1 MDTKEIVIIG
11 AEGIGKTT
19 LANALLGWDIL
30 PQSNDEIYVPTTENA
45 SQMLTENIQL
55 TDTPGYDYRW
65 NHLPEDVLK
74 AVCQADTIIVLLNQM
89 LVTEDEPEE
98 VLTEQEEE
106 DLAAAV
112 KDWEEDL
119 EQQRTLVKTLLK
131 KSKTKD
137 IFFVIPYDTEEL
149 SGEPISLTLSLQTA
163 REYYSDMTDNGDAG
177 VFCIDPMKALVAA
190 IEADDTAI
198 AQSGILSLKAALLG
212 EENGC

>member
-1 MDTKEIVIIG
+1 MNNHKKVAIIG
-11 AEGIGKTT
+11 TEGIGKTT

-65 NHLPEDVLK
+65 NHLPEDVLQ

-106 DLAAAV
+106 ELAAVV
-112 KDWEEDL
+112 KEWEEDL
-119 EQQRTLVKTLLK
+119 EQQRTLVKTLLE

-149 SGEPISLTLSLQTA
+149 SGEPISLTESLQIA

-177 VFCIDPMKALVAA
+177 VFCIDPMMALIAA
-190 IEADDTAI
+190 IEDDKA
-198 AQSGILSLKAALLG
+198 ALEASGILPLKTALLS
-212 EENGC
+212 

>member
-11 AEGIGKTT
+11 TEGIGKTT

-45 SQMLTENIQL
+45 SQMLTEKIQL

-65 NHLPEDVLK
+65 NHIPEDVIK

-106 DLAAAV
+106 ELAAVV
-112 KDWEEDL
+112 KEWEEDM
-119 EQQRTLVKTLLK
+119 EQQKTLVKTLLK
-131 KSKTKD
+131 KARQR
-137 IFFVIPYDTEEL
+137 IF
-149 SGEPISLTLSLQTA
+149 SL
-163 REYYSDMTDNGDAG
+163 
-177 VFCIDPMKALVAA
+177 
-190 IEADDTAI
+190 
-198 AQSGILSLKAALLG
+198 
-212 EENGC
+212 